1 MIWRGRGREGGRSE
15 KKGIKGGRVREGDG
29 RRRKRKRGRHRELGK
44 DEEGMGEEDKKNREM
59 YVRNE
64 TGEKRE
70 GGGE

>member
-1 MIWRGRGREGGRSE
+1 MGGEERGREGGTENWE
-15 KKGIKGGRVREGDG
+15 KM
-29 RRRKRKRGRHRELGK
+29 RKEWAKK
-44 DEEGMGEEDKKNREM
+44 IKKNREM